1 MIGEKSVLADHDKRR
16 TLYPVP
22 KRPNAAGNI
31 LKEVF
36 SMKKIVALLLVLAM
50 LLAMGSMALAADKV
64 TYYVRGGTA
73 EYEPYIYP
81 GLVGLLKIQEMAD
94 VEIDWTVVCGNGDEI
109 HAQYLSMLSSG

>member
-1 MIGEKSVLADHDKRR
+1 
-16 TLYPVP
+16 
-22 KRPNAAGNI
+22 
-31 LKEVF
+31 
-36 SMKKIVALLLVLAM
+36 MKKIVSLLLVAAMMLAM
-50 LLAMGSMALAADKV
+50 CGTALAADKV

-109 HAQYLSMLSSG
+109 HTQYLSMLSSGKYPDIIQWQHNNDYVGGVSQLYNDGIII